1 MGSAALAVA
10 ALLAACG
17 GSSSDSNEPAGTYH
31 VNVTGASF
39 PGRQFVGQTSLMKI
53 DIKNEGD
60 KIIPALTVSVNLKG
74 KEGESAQIPFSVHE
88 PDPELA
94 NGDRPVWVLS
104 ATYPRLAGSSDPGGA
119 STASPGTY
127 TFGALKPGK
136 SVEAVWKLS
145 AVRPGK
151 YTIAYEVAAGLSVE
165 VKTKTSSGVAPGGT
179 FVADISTEL
188 PETEVNGAGEI
199 VEIKGAKQTP

>member
-1 MGSAALAVA
+1 VGSAALAVA

-17 GSSSDSNEPAGTYH
+17 GSSSDSNEPAGNYQ
-31 VNVTGASF
+31 VKVTGASF
-39 PGRQFVGQTSLMKI
+39 PARQFVGQTSLMKI
-53 DIKNEGD
+53 DVKNTGD
-60 KIIPALTVSVNLKG
+60 KTVPTLVVSVDLKG
-74 KEGESAQIPFSVHE
+74 KEGETSQIPFSIHE

-104 ATYPRLAGSSDPGGA
+104 ATYPRFSGSSEPGGA
-119 STASPGTY
+119 ETSSPGTY
-127 TFGALKPGK
+127 SFGALQPGK

-151 YTIAYEVAAGLSVE
+151 YTIAYEIGAGLNSE
-165 VKTKTSSGVAPGGT
+165 AKAKTSSGVTPGGS
-179 FVADISTEL
+179 FVTDISTEL

-199 VEIKGAKQTP
+199 VEIEAGK